1 MDKYE
6 KLVQLQKLKDGGSI
20 SQEEFEIEKNKI
32 LNENTK
38 KKMPIWLCII
48 IALIITIGII
58 AFFGSMAEN
67 DFNQKSNEYVQS
79 IKNKYPS
86 DISDN
91 TYNNSNN
98 TSTKSG
104 ELIGKHNL
112 IYVDGIDISSYN
124 GYLELNSDGTFK
136 IYAKSKNISMEL
148 MNIEGT
154 YTVSSDTISIK
165 VTKEGGYDLGSR
177 TYNDTITIA
186 SDNLAYLNMKFSK

>member
-32 LNENTK
+32 LNEKTK

-67 DFNQKSNEYVQS
+67 DFNQKSN
-79 IKNKYPS
+79 KYAQNVKITPS
-86 DISDN
+86 DLSDN

-165 VTKEGGYDLGSR
+165 VNKEGGYDLGSR

>member
-6 KLVQLQKLKDGGSI
+6 KLAQLQKLKDGGSI

-32 LNENTK
+32 LNEKTK

-67 DFNQKSNEYVQS
+67 DFNQKSN
-79 IKNKYPS
+79 KYAQNVKITPS
-86 DISDN
+86 DLSDN

-165 VTKEGGYDLGSR
+165 VNKEGGYDLGSR

>member
-67 DFNQKSNEYVQS
+67 DFNQKSN
-79 IKNKYPS
+79 KYAQNVKITPS
-86 DISDN
+86 DLSDN

-98 TSTKSG
+98 TSTKYG
-104 ELIGKHNL
+104 KLIGKHNL

-165 VTKEGGYDLGSR
+165 VNKEGGYDLGSR

>member
-32 LNENTK
+32 LNEKTK
-38 KKMPIWLCII
+38 KKMPMWLCII

-67 DFNQKSNEYVQS
+67 DFNQKSN
-79 IKNKYPS
+79 KYAQNVKITPS
-86 DISDN
+86 DLSDN

-124 GYLELNSDGTFK
+124 GYLELNSDSTFK

-165 VTKEGGYDLGSR
+165 VNKEGGYDLGSR